1 MVVLNESLNYLFV
14 PLGTIAVIFFLT
26 TRKLPYPYIG
36 KMGQVLAAAFGTGSS
51 SAIMPVT
58 IGCLDDMGIDPR
70 VTRFV
75 IPVGATINM
84 DGTALYVSDDSSF
97 KLTTTQ
103 LKNSSIGSS
112 CCLVYCP
119 TT

>member
-1 MVVLNESLNYLFV
+1 
-14 PLGTIAVIFFLT
+14 
-26 TRKLPYPYIG
+26 
-36 KMGQVLAAAFGTGSS
+36 MGQVLAAAFGTGSS

-84 DGTALYVSDDSSF
+84 DGTALYEAVSNFSSSHKIIKF
-97 KLTTTQ
+97 KFKKL
-103 LKNSSIGSS
+103 LK
-112 CCLVYCP
+112 
-119 TT
+119 